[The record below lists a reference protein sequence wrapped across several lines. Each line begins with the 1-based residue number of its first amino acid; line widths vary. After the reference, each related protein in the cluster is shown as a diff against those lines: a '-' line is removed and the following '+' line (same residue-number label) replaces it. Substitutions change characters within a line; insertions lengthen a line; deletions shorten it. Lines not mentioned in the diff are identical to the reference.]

1 MVFRLVGYLH
11 VQVLTYIGVYSTG
24 NVVLK
29 NGKKLENR
37 KFPKFLNF
45 LAGFLKFCLR
55 QGFPKKNWPGSVLG
69 RKLFLFFSVRLSMKF
84 VWTII

>member
-29 NGKKLENR
+29 NGKKIGKSKISQIFEFFGWIFENLSKTR
-37 KFPKFLNF
+37 VPKNK
-45 LAGFLKFCLR
+45 LA
-55 QGFPKKNWPGSVLG
+55 W
-69 RKLFLFFSVRLSMKF
+69 
-84 VWTII
+84 

>member
-11 VQVLTYIGVYSTG
+11 VQVLIYIGVYSTG

-45 LAGFLKFCLR
+45 LADF
-55 QGFPKKNWPGSVLG
+55 
-69 RKLFLFFSVRLSMKF
+69 
-84 VWTII
+84 